1 MGLELYQIRRRSTR
15 IVPVISVV
23 SKLVSANNYFR
34 RNISIVLMHFINLD
48 VIHLANICKKQK
60 RIAKER
66 NTISPAVGTEA
77 QLMGKG

>member
-23 SKLVSANNYFR
+23 SKLASANNYFR
-34 RNISIVLMHFINLD
+34 RNVSIVLMHFINLD
-48 VIHLANICKKQK
+48 VIHLANICKKQ
-60 RIAKER
+60 IHTAIER
-66 NTISPAVGTEA
+66 NTISSAVGTEA

>member
-34 RNISIVLMHFINLD
+34 RNVSIVLMHFINLD
-48 VIHLANICKKQK
+48 VIHLANICKKQ
-60 RIAKER
+60 IHTAIER
-66 NTISPAVGTEA
+66 NTISSAVGTEA